1 MTTSVPFSIP
11 KLGTYS
17 PNFNQNRSARIQFSN
32 PSVLVNV
39 RQKSKKEQKTNP
51 KEVLIK
57 KEQSKIQRSFSVPEP
72 NLRDSSE
79 SDKSKLVSLEEEN
92 VIMNRSKYFS
102 IFFEQI
108 DNNLSP
114 KENQRKQVPCTCKS
128 HAFHFRFTSGSLQGH
143 FRVTSGSLPGHFWV
157 I

>member
-1 MTTSVPFSIP
+1 MSVFTFRRSTNESVETAIAKQLQKVTTSVPFIP

-17 PNFNQNRSARIQFSN
+17 PNFNPNRSARIQYSN

-51 KEVLIK
+51 REVLIK
-57 KEQSKIQRSFSVPEP
+57 KEQSKIHRSLSVPEP

-92 VIMNRSKYFS
+92 VIMNRSKYF
-102 IFFEQI
+102 
-108 DNNLSP
+108 
-114 KENQRKQVPCTCKS
+114 
-128 HAFHFRFTSGSLQGH
+128 
-143 FRVTSGSLPGHFWV
+143 
-157 I
+157 